1 MKNKEQYSFGISS
14 KYAHIANS
22 ATCSFFSRY
31 LCQWYLI
38 HRWKKKLW
46 RLLHVSR
53 FTDIRVEQLLRQTHR
68 DTDERKLQQ
77 SVIPLGKNSLLSVV
91 DFFVTQTHVKS
102 LQENDVSVRTWT
114 SRMCHRKIRLC
125 VRGRFRCIC
134 TGVCPVAGDTIGK
147 IIILYEKINTK
158 NVEKIVFVQSFLF
171 PRKLALKIQN
181 LITH

>member
-1 MKNKEQYSFGISS
+1 M
-14 KYAHIANS
+14 
-22 ATCSFFSRY
+22 
-31 LCQWYLI
+31 
-38 HRWKKKLW
+38 
-46 RLLHVSR
+46 SR

-114 SRMCHRKIRLC
+114 SRMCHRKIRR
-125 VRGRFRCIC
+125 VGRFRCIC
-134 TGVCPVAGDTIGK
+134 TGVCPVAGRLTIGK

-171 PRKLALKIQN
+171 SRKLALKIQN